1 MQENTEV
8 VYNDKNHPKYIDL
21 LDEDKPIA
29 GQKFVCLSFVSP
41 EKILRNKELFFFQ
54 EFLKNYDFEKSLEK
68 FNQFVN
74 FISFKYKLNSES
86 LTSDLKE
93 FVLSEKSKLQEESV
107 VDDYKNF
114 TDKYEDNLEEQ
125 FSNSNSYQTSTRGI
139 KVRGTFPNQQEA
151 ELRCK
156 MLRELDPNHDV
167 YVGQVGLWMP
177 WEPEAY
183 KTGKV
188 EYLEEELNQL
198 MHEKEENEKKAKL
211 EFDKRVK
218 QAKEKAIED
227 NKDKAEKSGNKLSQ
241 NIDEQGNLYSVN
253 TKGEREEI
261 SVADIQKELFE
272 NENVVLDKD
281 TDHGLSRLT
290 TIVENTENS
299 SENNSDNNEE

>member
-1 MQENTEV
+1 MQKDTEN
-8 VYNDKNHPKYIDL
+8 VYNDKNNPKYVDL
-21 LDEDKPIA
+21 LDEDKPIG
-29 GQKFVCLSFVSP
+29 GQKFVCLSFISP
-41 EKILRNKELFFFQ
+41 EKILKDKEHFFFQ

-74 FISFKYKLNSES
+74 FISFKYKLNSE
-86 LTSDLKE
+86 TINNDLKE
-93 FVLSEKSKLQEESV
+93 FVLSEKQNLQSESV
-107 VDDYKNF
+107 TDDYKNF
-114 TDKYEDNLEEQ
+114 IDRYEDKLQEE
-125 FSNSNSYQTSTRGI
+125 FSLRHDYQTSTRGI
-139 KVRGTFPNQQEA
+139 KVRGVFPNQQEA

-183 KTGKV
+183 KTGRV

-198 MHEKEENEKKAKL
+198 MHEKEKNEEKAKM
-211 EFDKRVK
+211 EFDKRIRET
-218 QAKEKAIED
+218 KEKAIED
-227 NKDKAEKSGNKLSQ
+227 NKKKAEESGNKLSQ

-272 NENVVLDKD
+272 NENVVLDKN
-281 TDHGLSRLT
+281 TDHGLSQLT
-290 TIVENTENS
+290 INKQIDDMENV
-299 SENNSDNNEE
+299 D